1 MACTSLTIPTS
12 PRVAAASED
21 MFYKE
26 QPMRGLRR
34 SHSSKDLR
42 NRACIRRSYSDNH
55 FFHSNNRVQATATQP
70 KLKSSRST
78 GIFPL
83 FQLPSTIFPS
93 SVRSLLFDPETSKD
107 MDVVEKNTNIMEKSV
122 DFSEGEGIKKS
133 NWMERL
139 LEIRSHWR
147 NRQHNEGEDEDVTG
161 EECDISECD
170 CGGDEDGCAVDYS
183 SEGGGGGG
191 GGVRYNRESFSRLLV
206 RVPWSDTKLFSQL
219 AFLCNTA
226 YVIPEIKAKDLR
238 KYYGLHFVTSSLEK
252 KAEAAAIKAKLD
264 EDSTAIP
271 QAASEAASEFSSE
284 KDVAS
289 KKCPIHRS
297 VAYEIAASAASY
309 VQSRT
314 KSLLS
319 LGSESQEEGDDEE
332 STKGQPQEDREISPR
347 LYKPEMAACMAASTM
362 TAVVAAGE
370 RQKQEAAKDLQSLH
384 SSPCEWFICDDLSTY
399 TRCFVIQGSDSLA
412 SWQANL
418 FFEPTKFEGTDVL
431 VHRGIYEAAK
441 GIYEQFMPE
450 IVEHLN
456 KYGERA
462 KLQFTGHSLGGS
474 LSLLVTLMLLTRKV
488 VNSSTLRP
496 VVTFG
501 SPFVFCGGQ
510 NILDELGL
518 DESHIHCV
526 MMHRDIV
533 PRAFSCNYPDHVA
546 TVLMR
551 LNGAFR
557 SHSCL
562 IKNKLLY
569 SPLGKLF
576 ILQPD
581 EKSSPPHP
589 LLPPGSALYA
599 LDKNQ
604 CGYST
609 NALAAFLNSPHPLET
624 LSDPTAYGSDGT
636 ILRDHDSSNYLKAVN
651 GVLRQRT
658 KILDVRRVREQ
669 KNLLWPLLT
678 SPSPHTWNHE
688 SDLNNSSL
696 ATKEIMTGV

>member
-93 SVRSLLFDPETSKD
+93 SIRSLLFDPETSKD

-332 STKGQPQEDREISPR
+332 STKGQPQEDREISHR

-546 TVLMR
+546 TVL
-551 LNGAFR
+551 
-557 SHSCL
+557 
-562 IKNKLLY
+562 KLLY

-696 ATKEIMTGV
+696 TTKEIMTGV